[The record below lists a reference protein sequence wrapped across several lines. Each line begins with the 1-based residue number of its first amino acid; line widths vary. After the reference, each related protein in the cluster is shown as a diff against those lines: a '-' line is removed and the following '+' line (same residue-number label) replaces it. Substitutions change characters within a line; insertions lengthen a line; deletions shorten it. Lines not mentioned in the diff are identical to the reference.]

1 MQHMNSQNHPEE
13 RLRDTTSIM
22 VAQFLQKA
30 TYEEVKTVVKEILD
44 LSERCK
50 HLKPHELP
58 SECTHQLISNFFK
71 YICNN
76 QGMIDKYAFADCC
89 KTNNTTRLKCFLSYK
104 RDDAVISDILLISEP
119 ELTCG
124 LEDNLKSLKAR
135 YSYET
140 SRRHPFLYGPTILT
154 MSACYETTVQSCCQ
168 EENKTEC
175 LQIKL
180 EPIRKYIR
188 EISVRHHHLCEIGIK
203 FNHKVAK
210 AVELVLLTKKQP
222 KANFSEISKL
232 TTEIKNL
239 HETCCEGNTAACVLG
254 RSQLM
259 NYTCSHQAILSS
271 KISQCCEQPEP
282 FRGECIINSE
292 NDDKP
297 DLSSLPLRRFT
308 EDPSVCKQ
316 FTDKQ
321 DDFLQEFLYEYSRRR
336 PELAVPVILRV
347 YTAYENLLEKCCK
360 LENPLEC
367 HSSGKEIFRGVV
379 RESHDRVKTHCD
391 LHEKLGGSNFH
402 DRLIVLYTKKAPQL
416 SAQELVV
423 LTRKMAAAASRCCPL
438 RDEQQFAC
446 IEDSAKLILGA
457 LCRRHSAEPV
467 NARVGHCCE
476 DSYALRKPCFDDLQ
490 VDATYI
496 SPPLSCDQVI
506 SLKEEWCRAQ
516 EEELQI
522 EKQKLLSN
530 LVKQKPHATEK
541 QLQSVVEDVTHLMEM
556 CCRAEKRET
565 CFHKELLCLWKDSEF
580 DWRQRITPRSFPKVF
595 VDPRFQRGPDS
606 SQSANLSRKA
616 KLHQNV
622 PM

>member
-1 MQHMNSQNHPEE
+1 MIVYLFNGAPLRFLEAVSIGRKILLSWRTPACECAMQHMNSQNHPEE

-175 LQIKL
+175 LQIK
-180 EPIRKYIR
+180 
-188 EISVRHHHLCEIGIK
+188 
-203 FNHKVAK
+203 
-210 AVELVLLTKKQP
+210 
-222 KANFSEISKL
+222 
-232 TTEIKNL
+232 
-239 HETCCEGNTAACVLG
+239 
-254 RSQLM
+254 SQLM